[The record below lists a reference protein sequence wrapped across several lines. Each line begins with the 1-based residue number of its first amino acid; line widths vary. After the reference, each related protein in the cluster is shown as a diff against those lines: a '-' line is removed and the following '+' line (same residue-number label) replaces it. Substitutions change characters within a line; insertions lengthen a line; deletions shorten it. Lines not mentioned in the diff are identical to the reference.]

1 MLIAASRSANQVTIE
16 RMKTV
21 IQRVKY
27 ASVSIDGKVTARI
40 DQGLMILLGIADDDD
55 REAADWLARKAAAL
69 RIFDD
74 ENGVMNKDIQEI
86 DGQILVVSQFTLLA
100 SYKKGNRP
108 SYIHAAGHETAIPL
122 YEYFIAQLAALTG
135 KPVATGTFGADMKI
149 ELLNDGPV
157 TICMDTKHKE

>member
-1 MLIAASRSANQVTIE
+1 MAAPRSANRVTIA

-135 KPVATGTFGADMKI
+135 RPIATGTFGADMKI

>member
-1 MLIAASRSANQVTIE
+1 MAAPRSANRVTIA

-40 DQGLMILLGIADDDD
+40 DQGLMVLLGIADDDD

>member
-1 MLIAASRSANQVTIE
+1 MIAASRSANQVTIE

-55 REAADWLARKAAAL
+55 REAADWLARKAATL

>member
-1 MLIAASRSANQVTIE
+1 MIAAPRSANQVTIE

-135 KPVATGTFGADMKI
+135 RPIATGTFGADMKI

>member
-1 MLIAASRSANQVTIE
+1 MLIAAPRSANQVTIE

-149 ELLNDGPV
+149 ELLNGGPV

>member
-1 MLIAASRSANQVTIE
+1 LLIAAPRSANQVTIE

-40 DQGLMILLGIADDDD
+40 DQGLMILLGIAADDD

>member
-1 MLIAASRSANQVTIE
+1 MIAASRSANQVTIE

-135 KPVATGTFGADMKI
+135 RPIATGTFGADMKI

>member
-1 MLIAASRSANQVTIE
+1 
-16 RMKTV
+16 MKTV
-21 IQRVKY
+21 IQRVKH

-55 REAADWLARKAAAL
+55 REAADWLARKAATL

-122 YEYFIAQLAALTG
+122 YKHFIAQLAALTG
-135 KPVATGTFGADMKI
+135 QPIATGTFGADMKI

>member
-1 MLIAASRSANQVTIE
+1 MIAASRSANQVTIE

-27 ASVSIDGKVTARI
+27 ASVSINGKVTARI

-74 ENGVMNKDIQEI
+74 VNGVMNKDIQEI

-100 SYKKGNRP
+100 SYRKGNRP

>member
-1 MLIAASRSANQVTIE
+1 
-16 RMKTV
+16 MKTV

-27 ASVSIDGKVTARI
+27 ASVTIDGKVTAHI
-40 DQGLMILLGIADDDD
+40 DQGLLILLGIATDDD
-55 REAADWLARKAAAL
+55 RTAADWLARKAATL

-122 YEYFIAQLAALTG
+122 YAHFIAQLAALTG
-135 KPVATGTFGADMKI
+135 QPIATGTFGADMKI

>member
-1 MLIAASRSANQVTIE
+1 MLIAAPRSANQATIE

>member
-1 MLIAASRSANQVTIE
+1 
-16 RMKTV
+16 MKTV

-55 REAADWLARKAAAL
+55 REAADWLARKAATL

-108 SYIHAAGHETAIPL
+108 SYIHAAG
-122 YEYFIAQLAALTG
+122 
-135 KPVATGTFGADMKI
+135 
-149 ELLNDGPV
+149 
-157 TICMDTKHKE
+157 TKRPYRFTSTSSPNSPP

>member
-1 MLIAASRSANQVTIE
+1 
-16 RMKTV
+16 MKTV

-149 ELLNDGPV
+149 ELLNGGPV

>member
-1 MLIAASRSANQVTIE
+1 
-16 RMKTV
+16 MKTV

-74 ENGVMNKDIQEI
+74 ENGVMHKDIQEI

>member
-1 MLIAASRSANQVTIE
+1 MIAAPRSANQVTIE